1 MKSSNPNLTNYYII
15 LIGILFSPL
24 LIINSHYKIQQRE
37 LSKANNNDNNSDI
50 NFLRKLDFNS
60 DSMEICSKS
69 SDDLIN
75 YFKTGDTSYVSL
87 YTYEEDKEPSEIT
100 MTYVNLVTG
109 EGDEDENM
117 DKIKTHLAPM
127 IIFVILGV
135 LCIPGWAIFCSCA
148 CCQCKCFKCC
158 KTLKCRTPFFIIV
171 TVTNALFLV
180 ICIVGLSSVGPLFE
194 DLADVECSVLRFITE
209 VLDGE
214 TKTARPKWAGIS
226 GLISIFENTINTID
240 EMSTDDTTLTS
251 TQTKASNYDTAK
263 NTFIV
268 ALKDACDYVKGESSY
283 SYTYPSDASTPNYF
297 LDIAYNFG
305 SQVNGDI
312 FTPGSY
318 AEKWVKEAE
327 ITDDV
332 TDCYNKLGD
341 VLRIETHEAMTNAQL
356 VLEFI
361 GLGIEEIKDE
371 IGKEILKYSKKID
384 KYGKIILKLIF
395 SVLLI
400 IAITLET
407 FFILLLIFAS
417 RKCNCPKLARFM
429 KILIHI
435 FWNILAFLVILIFIS
450 GGAICLIGKLA
461 KDIFETFSFVISSRN
476 LLSPSPKIFEN
487 EYEASECLDICING
501 NGELAERL
509 GIASDLEKVGDLKTL
524 SEGLDLMIDS
534 LITKNS
540 DTTHSNK
547 DYVYEEIINEVNK
560 KFNHQIDYG
569 FIHTGTHETL
579 TLSKALSDLNHALE
593 SCNVNEKWS
602 FSCNPVSSCSPDI
615 TPGSCLNLD
624 TCRDKFTTTRY
635 DSLSSECPNIGDNI
649 NIITS
654 LFASIDYAHSS
665 DDPTKTN
672 SVKEQASNVNLA
684 YTTFLTAALNA
695 LDGYTTKFRP
705 FSVIYN
711 DYIGNGSIL
720 SFINCA
726 FIGKNVK
733 VMLNYLNDS
742 IGNGFIAMGSILVVI
757 GFIMVCN
764 IIFTI
769 LLLSIINE
777 VARIRKIE
785 KEMAAKTNANEAYD
799 PDIIPSGNVIIPM
812 SNNSKN

>member
-1 MKSSNPNLTNYYII
+1 MKSSNRNLTNYYII

-24 LIINSHYKIQQRE
+24 LIINSSYKIKQRE
-37 LSKANNNDNNSDI
+37 LSKMNNNDNNSDI

-109 EGDEDENM
+109 EGDEDENI

-209 VLDGE
+209 ILDGE
-214 TKTARPKWAGIS
+214 SKTVRPKWAGIS
-226 GLISIFENTINTID
+226 GLIRIFENTINTID

-305 SQVNGDI
+305 SQVDGDI

-356 VLEFI
+356 VLELI

-417 RKCNCPKLARFM
+417 RKCNCPKLASFM
-429 KILIHI
+429 KILIHL

-524 SEGLDLMIDS
+524 SEGLDIMIDS
-534 LITKNS
+534 LITKR
-540 DTTHSNK
+540 DTTVHQ
-547 DYVYEEIINEVNK
+547 DYVFEEITNEVNK
-560 KFNHQIDYG
+560 RFYNQMDYG
-569 FIHTGTHETL
+569 FIKKGTQETL
-579 TLSKALSDLNHALE
+579 TLSQALNQLNQKIE
-593 SCNVNEKWS
+593 TCSIDETWS
-602 FSCNPVSSCSPDI
+602 FSCNPSSNCNSALNE
-615 TPGSCLNLD
+615 GSCMNLD
-624 TCRDKFTTTRY
+624 TCKNDLRTRY
-635 DSLSSECPNIGDNI
+635 IAANPDDSPCQAAEESIG
-649 NIITS
+649 IIERIFS
-654 LFASIDYAHSS
+654 SIDYAQSS
-665 DDPTKTN
+665 NAN
-672 SVKEQASNVNLA
+672 SINTQATTVNSA
-684 YTTFLTAALNA
+684 YTTFLNSATSALT
-695 LDGYTTKFRP
+695 GYTTKFRP

-742 IGNGFIAMGSILVVI
+742 IGNGFMAMGSIFVVI
-757 GFIMVCN
+757 GFIMLAN
-764 IIFTI
+764 ITFTI

-777 VARIRKIE
+777 VARIRSIE
-785 KEMAAKTNANEAYD
+785 KEMATKTNVNEAYN
-799 PDIIPSGNVIIPM
+799 PNINPSGNVIIPA
-812 SNNSKN
+812 SYNVKI

>member
-1 MKSSNPNLTNYYII
+1 MKSSNRNLTNYYII

-24 LIINSHYKIQQRE
+24 LIINSSYKIKQRE
-37 LSKANNNDNNSDI
+37 LSKMNNNDNNSDI

-109 EGDEDENM
+109 EGDEDENI

-180 ICIVGLSSVGPLFE
+180 ICILGLSSVGPLFE

-209 VLDGE
+209 ILDGE
-214 TKTARPKWAGIS
+214 SKTVRPKWAGIS
-226 GLISIFENTINTID
+226 GLIRIFENTINTID

-283 SYTYPSDASTPNYF
+283 SYTYPSDATTPNYF

-305 SQVNGDI
+305 SQVDGDI

-356 VLEFI
+356 VLELI

-384 KYGKIILKLIF
+384 KYGKIILKSIF

-417 RKCNCPKLARFM
+417 RKCNCPKLASIM
-429 KILIHI
+429 KILIHL

-534 LITKNS
+534 LITKR
-540 DTTHSNK
+540 DTTVHQ
-547 DYVYEEIINEVNK
+547 DYVFEEITNEVNK
-560 KFNHQIDYG
+560 RFNNQMDYG
-569 FIHTGTHETL
+569 FIKKGTQETL
-579 TLSKALSDLNHALE
+579 TLSQALNQLNQKIE
-593 SCNVNEKWS
+593 TCSIDETWS
-602 FSCNPVSSCSPDI
+602 FSCNPSSNCNSALNE
-615 TPGSCLNLD
+615 GSCMNLD
-624 TCRDKFTTTRY
+624 TCKNFLRTRY
-635 DSLSSECPNIGDNI
+635 IAANPADSPCQAAEESIGIIERIFSSIV
-649 NIITS
+649 
-654 LFASIDYAHSS
+654 YAHSS
-665 DDPTKTN
+665 NAN
-672 SVKEQASNVNLA
+672 SINTQATTVNSA
-684 YTTFLTAALNA
+684 YTTFLNSATSALT
-695 LDGYTTKFRP
+695 GYTTKFRP

-742 IGNGFIAMGSILVVI
+742 IGNGFISMGSIFVVI
-757 GFIMVCN
+757 GFIMLAN
-764 IIFTI
+764 ITFTI

-777 VARIRKIE
+777 VARIRSIE
-785 KEMAAKTNANEAYD
+785 KEMATKTNVNEAYN
-799 PDIIPSGNVIIPM
+799 PNINPSGNVIIPA
-812 SNNSKN
+812 SYNVKI

>member
-1 MKSSNPNLTNYYII
+1 MPHSVSI
-15 LIGILFSPL
+15 
-24 LIINSHYKIQQRE
+24 
-37 LSKANNNDNNSDI
+37 
-50 NFLRKLDFNS
+50 
-60 DSMEICSKS
+60 
-69 SDDLIN
+69 
-75 YFKTGDTSYVSL
+75 TSL
-87 YTYEEDKEPSEIT
+87 
-100 MTYVNLVTG
+100 
-109 EGDEDENM
+109 
-117 DKIKTHLAPM
+117 
-127 IIFVILGV
+127 
-135 LCIPGWAIFCSCA
+135 
-148 CCQCKCFKCC
+148 
-158 KTLKCRTPFFIIV
+158 
-171 TVTNALFLV
+171 
-180 ICIVGLSSVGPLFE
+180 
-194 DLADVECSVLRFITE
+194 
-209 VLDGE
+209 
-214 TKTARPKWAGIS
+214 
-226 GLISIFENTINTID
+226 
-240 EMSTDDTTLTS
+240 
-251 TQTKASNYDTAK
+251 
-263 NTFIV
+263 
-268 ALKDACDYVKGESSY
+268 
-283 SYTYPSDASTPNYF
+283 
-297 LDIAYNFG
+297 
-305 SQVNGDI
+305 
-312 FTPGSY
+312 
-318 AEKWVKEAE
+318 
-327 ITDDV
+327 
-332 TDCYNKLGD
+332 
-341 VLRIETHEAMTNAQL
+341 
-356 VLEFI
+356 
-361 GLGIEEIKDE
+361 
-371 IGKEILKYSKKID
+371 
-384 KYGKIILKLIF
+384 
-395 SVLLI
+395 
-400 IAITLET
+400 
-407 FFILLLIFAS
+407 
-417 RKCNCPKLARFM
+417 
-429 KILIHI
+429 

-487 EYEASECLDICING
+487 EYEASECLDICIKG

-569 FIHTGTHETL
+569 FIHTSTQATL

-615 TPGSCLNLD
+615 TPGSCLDLD
-624 TCRDKFTTTRY
+624 TCRDKFSTTRY
-635 DSLSSECPNIGDNI
+635 ASFLSECSNIGDNI

-665 DDPTKTN
+665 N
-672 SVKEQASNVNLA
+672 SPDRDSNSIVDQAYQVNGA
-684 YTTFLTAALNA
+684 YKSFLTAALDA

-711 DYIGNGSIL
+711 DYIGNVSIL

-757 GFIMVCN
+757 GFIMVSN

-777 VARIRKIE
+777 VARIRSIE
-785 KEMAAKTNANEAYD
+785 KEMATKTNVNEAYD
-799 PDIIPSGNVIIPM
+799 PDIIPSGNVIKPM

>member
-1 MKSSNPNLTNYYII
+1 MKSSNRNLTNYYII

-24 LIINSHYKIQQRE
+24 LIINSSYKINQRE
-37 LSKANNNDNNSDI
+37 LSKTNNNDNNSDI

-109 EGDEDENM
+109 EGDEDENI

-180 ICIVGLSSVGPLFE
+180 ICIVGLSIVGPLFE

-240 EMSTDDTTLTS
+240 EMSTDSTTLTS
-251 TQTKASNYDTAK
+251 TQTKASPYDNAK
-263 NTFIV
+263 NDFIED
-268 ALKDACDYVKGESSY
+268 LKNACDYVKGEYSY
-283 SYTYPSDASTPNYF
+283 SYIYPSDASTPNYF

-305 SQVNGDI
+305 SQVDGDI

-417 RKCNCPKLARFM
+417 RKCNCPKLASFM
-429 KILIHI
+429 KILIHL

-524 SEGLDLMIDS
+524 SEGLDIMIDS
-534 LITKNS
+534 LITKR
-540 DTTHSNK
+540 DTTVHQ
-547 DYVYEEIINEVNK
+547 DYVFEEITNEVNK
-560 KFNHQIDYG
+560 RFYNQMDYG
-569 FIHTGTHETL
+569 FIKKGTQETL
-579 TLSKALSDLNHALE
+579 TLSQALNQLNQKIE
-593 SCNVNEKWS
+593 TCSIDETWS
-602 FSCNPVSSCSPDI
+602 FSCNPSSNCNSALNE
-615 TPGSCLNLD
+615 GSCMNLD
-624 TCRDKFTTTRY
+624 TCKNFLRTRY
-635 DSLSSECPNIGDNI
+635 IAANSADSPCQAAEESIGIIERIFSSIV
-649 NIITS
+649 
-654 LFASIDYAHSS
+654 YAHSS
-665 DDPTKTN
+665 NAN
-672 SVKEQASNVNLA
+672 SINTQATTVNSA
-684 YTTFLTAALNA
+684 YTTFLNSATSALT
-695 LDGYTTKFRP
+695 GYTTKFRP

-742 IGNGFIAMGSILVVI
+742 IGNGFISMGSIFVVI
-757 GFIMVCN
+757 GFIMLAN
-764 IIFTI
+764 ITFTI

-777 VARIRKIE
+777 VARIRSIE
-785 KEMAAKTNANEAYD
+785 KEMATKTNVNEAYN
-799 PDIIPSGNVIIPM
+799 PNINPSGNVIIP
-812 SNNSKN
+812 SSYNVKI

>member
-1 MKSSNPNLTNYYII
+1 MKSSNRNLTNYYII

-109 EGDEDENM
+109 EGDEDENI

-214 TKTARPKWAGIS
+214 TKTVRPKWAGIS
-226 GLISIFENTINTID
+226 GLIGIFENTINTID
-240 EMSTDDTTLTS
+240 EMSTDSTTLTS
-251 TQTKASNYDTAK
+251 TQTKASAYDNAK
-263 NTFIV
+263 NDFIN
-268 ALKDACDYVKGESSY
+268 ALKNACNNVKGQY
-283 SYTYPSDASTPNYF
+283 LYTYPSDASTPNYF

-305 SQVNGDI
+305 SQVNGDT

-395 SVLLI
+395 SVLLT

-417 RKCNCPKLARFM
+417 RKCNCPKLAGIM
-429 KILIHI
+429 KILIHL

-534 LITKNS
+534 LITKR
-540 DTTHSNK
+540 DTTVHQ
-547 DYVYEEIINEVNK
+547 DYVFEEITNEVNK
-560 KFNHQIDYG
+560 RFYNQMDYG
-569 FIHTGTHETL
+569 FIKKGTQETL
-579 TLSKALSDLNHALE
+579 TLSQALNQLNQKIE
-593 SCNVNEKWS
+593 TCSIDETWS
-602 FSCNPVSSCSPDI
+602 FSCNPSSNCNSALNE
-615 TPGSCLNLD
+615 GGCMNLD
-624 TCRDKFTTTRY
+624 TCKNCLRTRY
-635 DSLSSECPNIGDNI
+635 IAANPDDSPCQAAEESIGIIERIFSSIV
-649 NIITS
+649 
-654 LFASIDYAHSS
+654 YAHSS
-665 DDPTKTN
+665 NAN
-672 SVKEQASNVNLA
+672 SINTQATTVKSA
-684 YTTFLTAALNA
+684 YTTFLNSATSALT
-695 LDGYTTKFRP
+695 GYTTKFRP

-742 IGNGFIAMGSILVVI
+742 IGNGFISMGSIFVVI
-757 GFIMVCN
+757 GFIMLAN
-764 IIFTI
+764 ITFTI

-777 VARIRKIE
+777 VARIRSIE
-785 KEMAAKTNANEAYD
+785 KEMATKTNVNEAYN
-799 PDIIPSGNVIIPM
+799 PNINPSGNVIIPA
-812 SNNSKN
+812 SYNVKI

>member
-1 MKSSNPNLTNYYII
+1 MKSSNRNLTNYYII

-24 LIINSHYKIQQRE
+24 LIINSSYKIKQRE
-37 LSKANNNDNNSDI
+37 LSKMNNNDNNSDI

-109 EGDEDENM
+109 EGDEDENI

-180 ICIVGLSSVGPLFE
+180 ICILGLSSVGPLFE

-214 TKTARPKWAGIS
+214 TKTVRPKWAGIS
-226 GLISIFENTINTID
+226 GLIGIFESTINKIE
-240 EMSTDDTTLTS
+240 EMSRDGTNSFTEG
-251 TQTKASNYDTAK
+251 KKNAYNAAK
-263 NTFIV
+263 TTFIN
-268 ALKDACDYVKGESSY
+268 ALTTACGSISGETLY
-283 SYTYPSDASTPNYF
+283 KYPEGQTNPDYF
-297 LDIAYNFG
+297 LDIAYQFG
-305 SQVNGDI
+305 QVDGDT
-312 FTPGSY
+312 FTSGSY

-327 ITDDV
+327 ITEDV
-332 TDCYNKLGD
+332 SECYNKLGQ
-341 VLRIETHEAMTNAQL
+341 VLLINTNGAMQDAQL
-356 VLEFI
+356 VLELI

-417 RKCNCPKLARFM
+417 RKCNCPKLASFM
-429 KILIHI
+429 KILIHL

-450 GGAICLIGKLA
+450 GGAICLIGRLA
-461 KDIFETFSFVISSRN
+461 RDIFETFSFAISSRN

-487 EYEASECLDICING
+487 AYEASECLDICING

-534 LITKNS
+534 LITKR
-540 DTTHSNK
+540 DTTVHQ
-547 DYVYEEIINEVNK
+547 DYVFEEITNEVNK
-560 KFNHQIDYG
+560 RFYNQMDYG
-569 FIHTGTHETL
+569 FIKKGTQETL
-579 TLSKALSDLNHALE
+579 TLSQALNQLNQKIE
-593 SCNVNEKWS
+593 TCSIDETWS
-602 FSCNPVSSCSPDI
+602 FSCNPSSNCNSALNE
-615 TPGSCLNLD
+615 GGCMNLD
-624 TCRDKFTTTRY
+624 TCKNFLRTRY
-635 DSLSSECPNIGDNI
+635 IAANSADSPCQAAEESIG
-649 NIITS
+649 IIERIFS
-654 LFASIDYAHSS
+654 SIDYAHSS
-665 DDPTKTN
+665 NAN
-672 SVKEQASNVNLA
+672 SINTQATTVKSA
-684 YTTFLTAALNA
+684 YTTFLNSATSALT
-695 LDGYTTKFRP
+695 GYTTKFRP